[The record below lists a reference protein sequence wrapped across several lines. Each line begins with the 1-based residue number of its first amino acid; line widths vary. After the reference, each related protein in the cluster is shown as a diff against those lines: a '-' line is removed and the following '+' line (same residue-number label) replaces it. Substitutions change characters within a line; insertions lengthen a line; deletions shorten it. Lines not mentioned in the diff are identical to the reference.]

1 MIADVPSPAAV
12 ADHGVIAGD
21 TVTGKAVQAQE
32 VFDRL
37 IAVGIDLPN
46 VFALLEYDGVS
57 KFAASWS
64 RALQR

>member
-1 MIADVPSPAAV
+1 V
-12 ADHGVIAGD
+12 ADHGVIVSD
-21 TVTGKAVQAQE
+21 TLTGTATQAQE

-37 IAVGIDLPN
+37 TAVGIDLPN
-46 VFALLEYDGVS
+46 VFAVLEQDGVS

>member
-1 MIADVPSPAAV
+1 M
-12 ADHGVIAGD
+12 ADHGVVVSD
-21 TVTGKAVQAQE
+21 TVTGNAGQAQE

-37 IAVGIDLPN
+37 TAVGIDLPN
-46 VFALLEYDGVS
+46 VFAVLEYDGVS